1 MQRPAGIA
9 ENQSDELVDDKDQS
23 EGETEIEQRGD
34 EQERDLHISCD
45 HGEGAA
51 AGCGNG
57 QGKDHG
63 RAVGHDNFPR
73 FAANSPGRGVFPTIG
88 REVSFWKPQ
97 SLQRHPASVH
107 PRME

>member
-1 MQRPAGIA
+1 VIA
-9 ENQSDELVDDKDQS
+9 ENQSDEPVDDNDQS
-23 EGETEIEQRGD
+23 EGETEIEQRDD
-34 EQERDLHISCD
+34 EQERDLHISYD

-63 RAVGHDNFPR
+63 RAVSHDNFPG
-73 FAANSPGRGVFPTIG
+73 FDANSPGTGLFPTIG